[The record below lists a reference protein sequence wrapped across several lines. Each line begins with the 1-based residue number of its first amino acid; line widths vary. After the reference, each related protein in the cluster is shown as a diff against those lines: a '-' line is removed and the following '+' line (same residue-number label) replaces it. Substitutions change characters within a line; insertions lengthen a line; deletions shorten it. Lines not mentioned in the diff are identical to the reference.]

1 MNTCTA
7 CEENFSSVE
16 TFDRHRVGV
25 HAYTFLEGMRMDP
38 PVEDGRRCL
47 SPDEMVDDRGWAWN
61 LEGVWYDPARTER
74 AREAFS
80 ALGREP

>member
-7 CEENFSSVE
+7 CFENFSSVE

-47 SPDEMVDDRGWAWN
+47 HPDEMEDLGWTQDVKAR
-61 LEGVWYDPARTER
+61 WYDPARSAR